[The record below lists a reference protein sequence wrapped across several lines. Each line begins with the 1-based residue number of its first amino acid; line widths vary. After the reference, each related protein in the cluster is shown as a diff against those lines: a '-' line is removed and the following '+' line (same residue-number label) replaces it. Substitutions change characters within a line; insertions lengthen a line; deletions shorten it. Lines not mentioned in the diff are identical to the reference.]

1 MRKKMEQIFDSDLI
15 YDYKKDKLVIV
26 ASIILVLIILSAIF
40 APQLAPHNPYDLS
53 TVTLM
58 DSLKPPAWTAEG
70 VDKFLLGSDLQGR
83 GVLSTIFY
91 GTRISLLVGLSA
103 VLLGGII
110 GITLG
115 IISGFLGGKVDS
127 IIMRMADIQLS
138 FPTTLIAITVMAFWG
153 RGIVKLIVVIGLATW
168 VTYARTARGSTMSVK
183 KSEFIEAA
191 RLMGVSKFK
200 IMLRHVLP
208 NILTPVIVIAT
219 VQIAQVI
226 MLEATLSFLGLG
238 VSLSRPSLGVMI
250 ADGYERLFSGNWW
263 LVIFPGA
270 MLVLL
275 VLSINILGDWL
286 RDTLNPKLK

>member
-250 ADGYERLFSGNWW
+250 ADGYERLFSGNWL